1 MIHYDFK
8 PSKLEANG
16 NGSYTY
22 RWDIQEVQVENHFG
36 EAGDNGQTTKW
47 TCNEVVVWGMVTN
60 DKLKKA
66 VITHLW
72 DSDKEAKSMT
82 ITLPSS
88 VFLLKNQLPMITRNI
103 CKREK
108 LSKK

>member
-36 EAGDNGQTTKW
+36 EAGDNGQTTKDRKS
-47 TCNEVVVWGMVTN
+47 VV
-60 DKLKKA
+60 
-66 VITHLW
+66 
-72 DSDKEAKSMT
+72 
-82 ITLPSS
+82 
-88 VFLLKNQLPMITRNI
+88 
-103 CKREK
+103 
-108 LSKK
+108 